1 MNCFLYGKGLRHER
15 VKGFS
20 FTALPNRTWTLKPM
34 ILKRHKPAVI
44 FTLSLQLCFIV
55 KSFLLVKAYFEKKKH
70 CSEKNY
76 LSKPRFFLNLLLFL
90 KKILAPTF
98 FIKVH
103 FVKNILLTWTMKKQ
117 PVKVFYKK
125 SYFEKLRSF
134 HRKTPALKS
143 LFIKLQT
150 WEPATLLKRDT
161 NKGVSCEICEI
172 FNKTYFKEHQRLLL
186 SMIRGVFGTLQSSMI
201 ELLAKTVN
209 GLK

>member
-1 MNCFLYGKGLRHER
+1 MDWFLYDKGLRHER

-55 KSFLLVKAYFEKKKH
+55 KSFPLVKAYFEKKKL
-70 CSEKNY
+70 CSEKKH

-90 KKILAPTF
+90 NKILTPNF

-103 FVKNILLTWTMKKQ
+103 FVKNILLTWTMQKQ

-134 HRKTPALKS
+134 HRKTPALES

-186 SMIRGVFGTLQSSMI
+186 SMIRGVFGTLSIIYYRTSC
-201 ELLAKTVN
+201 KN
-209 GLK
+209 S